1 MSKLKLGKFVE
12 KRLQYFFVIP
22 ACLVVFILLGYP
34 VVSSILYSF
43 TDRNLLSKEYS
54 VVGIE
59 NYVNILKNQE
69 FWISFSNS
77 ITWTVASVTS
87 QLLLGLLTAI
97 LLNRIKHFK
106 GLFRTIFII
115 PWAFPNIVMAFTW
128 KWLYND
134 MYGVI
139 NNTLINFNLIHEPIL
154 FLASPHYAMLSMV
167 IINTWFGFPFMA
179 ISILAG
185 LQAIPLDNYEAARID
200 GANGW
205 QAFLYITIPHIKI
218 VIGLIVILRTIWV
231 FNNFDLIFLIT
242 GGGPGTSTETLPIF
256 AYKTGWVMNNLGQ
269 ASAISVILL
278 VFLLI
283 ISSIYF
289 RVLNKSERGEQNA

>member
-1 MSKLKLGKFVE
+1 MNKSKINKFMD
-12 KRLQYFFVIP
+12 KRLQYFFVLP
-22 ACLVVFILLGYP
+22 ACLIVLVLLGYP
-34 VVSSILYSF
+34 VVSSVFYSF

-54 VVGIE
+54 VVGID
-59 NYVNILKNQE
+59 NYLRILKDSE
-69 FWISFSNS
+69 FWVAFKNS
-77 ITWTVASVTS
+77 LVWTVSSVTS
-87 QLLLGLLTAI
+87 QLVLGMLAAV

-134 MYGVI
+134 LYGVI
-139 NNTLINFNLIHEPIL
+139 NKTLLNWNIIKEPIL
-154 FLASPHYAMLSMV
+154 FLASPKLAMLSMV

-185 LQAIPLDNYEAARID
+185 LQAIPTENYEAAKID

-205 QAFLYITIPHIKI
+205 HSFLYITIPQIKN
-218 VIGLIVILRTIWV
+218 VIGLVVILRTIWV
-231 FNNFDLIFLIT
+231 FNNFDMIFLIT
-242 GGGPGTSTETLPIF
+242 GGGPSSSTETLPIF

-269 ASAISVILL
+269 ASSISVILL
-278 VFLLI
+278 IFLLL
-283 ISSIYF
+283 ISSVYF
-289 RVLNKSERGEQNA
+289 RVLKKSEEGE

>member
-69 FWISFSNS
+69 FWISFGNS
-77 ITWTVASVTS
+77 MTWTVASVTS
-87 QLLLGLLTAI
+87 QLLLGLLTAV
-97 LLNRIKHFK
+97 LLNRITHFK

-139 NNTLINFNLIHEPIL
+139 NNTLLNLNLIQEPIL

-185 LQAIPLDNYEAARID
+185 LQAIPMDNYEAARID

-289 RVLNKSERGEQNA
+289 RVLKKSERGEQNA